1 MIMVMMMKHYT
12 INEAASLLKVTA
24 QTLRNW
30 DKTNKLKPTYIDEN
44 GYRYYSED
52 MIKNYYN
59 QKQQLLEFPKMERS
73 KVFRDTLYGNI
84 VVEYQLI
91 WDLIDTREVQRLR
104 RIRQL
109 SGVAMVFHTAEHSRF
124 GHALGVYHIARRMV
138 EEVKD
143 LQKTLSEYEIIV
155 LLCAALLHDVGHGPF
170 SHAFEHVFKIRHE
183 QITCQM
189 IESPLTQI
197 NQVLKKYP
205 GLATDIAG
213 IIRHDGKYPL
223 VESLISS
230 QLDVDRL
237 DYLNRDAQ
245 FTGATY
251 GVVDVDRI
259 TRILCVREGKIC
271 YRAKGVHA
279 IENYL
284 MSRYHMYWQIYY
296 HPKARSY
303 EIILESIYARIKDL
317 LIDNK
322 KIDADVTSLKK
333 VFFEHDLE
341 AYIDIDD
348 SYVNGIIKQLTKT
361 KDLVLNDLC
370 NAFMDRKLFAYYHI
384 RFNDS
389 DVTADAI
396 VAEYN
401 KNEILKK
408 YYFKIDNVKQAT
420 YLSYLSTDKD
430 LNVNNILILTEDE
443 QILPLEAYSPIVAG
457 LIQSGQKAERK
468 IFYGRPKFK
477 L

>member
-1 MIMVMMMKHYT
+1 MKKYT
-12 INEAASLLKVTA
+12 INETAKLMNVTA

-30 DKTNKLKPTYIDEN
+30 DKSDKFKPDFKDTN
-44 GYRYYSED
+44 GYRYYSLKQINEYTT
-52 MIKNYYN
+52 KR
-59 QKQQLLEFPKMERS
+59 QKILSFPKLSRS

-84 VVEYQLI
+84 TVDYELI

-124 GHALGVYHIARRMV
+124 GHALGVYHVARRMV
-138 EEVKD
+138 TEVKD
-143 LQKTLSEYEIIV
+143 IQNALSEYEVIV

-183 QITCQM
+183 EITCQM
-189 IESPLTQI
+189 IESPITQI
-197 NQVLKKYP
+197 NQVLRKYP
-205 GLATDIAG
+205 GLASDIAG
-213 IIRHDGKYPL
+213 VIRHDGKYPL

-259 TRILCVREGKIC
+259 TRIICIRNGKIC

-303 EIILESIYARIKDL
+303 EIILESIYARIKDM
-317 LIDNK
+317 LIEGIK
-322 KIDADVTSLKK
+322 VEADVTSLRK

-341 AYIDIDD
+341 SYIDIDD
-348 SYVNGIIKQLTKT
+348 SYVNGFIKQLTKT
-361 KDLVLNDLC
+361 RDLVLNDLC
-370 NAFMDRKLFAYYHI
+370 NAFMDRKLFKHYNVRFEGNDEMAESIFKEYRANDVLI
-384 RFNDS
+384 R
-389 DVTADAI
+389 
-396 VAEYN
+396 
-401 KNEILKK
+401 
-408 YYFKIDNVKQAT
+408 YYFKEDKVKQVT
-420 YLSYLSTDKD
+420 YLSYMNTGNDT
-430 LNVNNILILTEDE
+430 NVNNILILTEDE
-443 QILPLEAYSPIVAG
+443 QIVPLEEYSPIVAG
-457 LIQSGQKAERK
+457 LIKSGQKSERK
-468 IFYGRPKFK
+468 IFYGKPKFN

>member
-1 MIMVMMMKHYT
+1 MKHYT
-12 INEAASLLKVTA
+12 IQETAKLLSVTP

-30 DKTNKLKPTYIDEN
+30 DKKEYFKPSFVAMN
-44 GYRYYSED
+44 GYRYYSEND
-52 MIKNYYN
+52 INEYLNKKQNMIT
-59 QKQQLLEFPKMERS
+59 FPKLKKS

-84 VVEYQLI
+84 IVEHQLI

-124 GHALGVYHIARRMV
+124 GHALGVYHVARRMIT
-138 EEVKD
+138 ESQEVSD
-143 LQKTLSEYEIIV
+143 ALSEYEKMV
-155 LLCAALLHDVGHGPF
+155 LLCAGLLHDVGHGPF

-183 QITCQM
+183 EITCQM
-189 IESPLTQI
+189 IESEITQI
-197 NQVLKKYP
+197 NKVLRKYP
-205 GLATDIAG
+205 GLASDIAG
-213 IIRHDGKYPL
+213 VIRHDGKYPL

-259 TRILCVREGKIC
+259 TRIICVRDGRIC
-271 YRAKGVHA
+271 YRERGVHA

-296 HPKARSY
+296 HPTARSY

-317 LIDNK
+317 LLEGK
-322 KIDADVTSLKK
+322 KVEADVTALKK
-333 VFFEHDLE
+333 VFFNHDLE
-341 AYIDIDD
+341 SYIDIDD
-348 SYVNGIIKQLTKT
+348 SYVNGFIKQLTKS

-370 NAFMDRKLFAYYHI
+370 NAFMDRKLFKYYHL
-384 RFNDS
+384 RFSDNDLF
-389 DVTADAI
+389 ADAI
-396 VAEYN
+396 ENEYMQ
-401 KNEILKK
+401 NEILSR
-408 YYFKIDNVKQAT
+408 YYYKTDRVRQAT
-420 YLSYLSTDKD
+420 YLTYLGDSDSI
-430 LNVNNILILTEDE
+430 NNILILTEE
-443 QILPLEAYSPIVAG
+443 GAIIPLEDYSPIVAG
-457 LIQSGQKAERK
+457 LLQSGQKEERK
-468 IFYGRPKFK
+468 IFYGKPKFK

>member
-1 MIMVMMMKHYT
+1 MKKYS
-12 INEAASLLKVTA
+12 INEAALLMNVTA

-30 DKTNKLKPTYIDEN
+30 DKSNKFKPDFVDDN
-44 GYRYYSED
+44 GYRYYS
-52 MIKNYYN
+52 IKQINDYTE
-59 QKQQLLEFPKMERS
+59 KRKKVLTFPKLKRS

-84 VVEYQLI
+84 IVDYELI
-91 WDLIDTREVQRLR
+91 WNLIDTREVQRLR

-143 LQKTLSEYEIIV
+143 IKNALSEYEVIV

-183 QITCQM
+183 EITCQM
-189 IESPLTQI
+189 IESPITQI
-197 NQVLKKYP
+197 NQILKKYP
-205 GLATDIAG
+205 GLASDIAG
-213 IIRHDGKYPL
+213 VIRHDGKYPL

-259 TRILCVREGKIC
+259 TRIICIRDNKIC

-303 EIILESIYARIKDL
+303 EIILESIYARIKDML
-317 LIDNK
+317 VVGV
-322 KIDADVTSLKK
+322 KIEADVSSLKK

-341 AYIDIDD
+341 SYIDIDD
-348 SYVNGIIKQLTKT
+348 SYVNGFIKQLTKS

-370 NAFMDRKLFAYYHI
+370 NAFMDRKLFAYHHV
-384 RFNDS
+384 RFEEND
-389 DVTADAI
+389 DFAEKLI
-396 VAEYN
+396 AEYN
-401 KNEILKK
+401 NNEILNK
-408 YYFKIDNVKQAT
+408 YYFKVDKVKQVT
-420 YLSYLSTDKD
+420 YLSYLNTGNDS
-430 LNVNNILILTEDE
+430 NVNNILILTEDE
-443 QILPLEAYSPIVAG
+443 NIVPLEAYSPIVAG

-468 IFYGRPKFK
+468 IFYGKPKFK